1 MWDKL
6 LLPTVAP
13 LDLAIRAVAVFAAV
27 VALLRLSGKR
37 QVGQL
42 GAIEFVVILLISDAV
57 QNAMNGGNDSLPGG
71 LLTAALLIGL
81 GMLVATLTHRSR
93 LMSRLLEGTPT
104 RLVHNGKVIRRNMD
118 RERLSDADLKVL
130 LRKHGV
136 HDFHAIDDVI
146 LEADGSLSITRKGEP
161 PFEFEEA

>member
-6 LLPTVAP
+6 FIPDVPLLNLT
-13 LDLAIRAVAVFAAV
+13 IRACVVFAAL
-27 VALLRLSGKR
+27 VALLRISGKR

-57 QNAMNGGNDSLPGG
+57 QNSMNGGDDSLPGG

-81 GMLVATLTHRSR
+81 GMLVATLTHRSTT
-93 LMSRLLEGTPT
+93 MSRLLEGTPT
-104 RLVHNGKVIRRNMD
+104 RLVHQGRVIRRNMD

-130 LRKHGV
+130 LRKHGI
-136 HDFHAIDDVI
+136 HDFHTVDDVI
-146 LEADGSLSITRKGEP
+146 LEADGSLSVTRKGEQ